1 MNDIITT
8 SVKLTDPADV
18 LDAALSDAIANADD
32 QALVAGLLQSGV
44 RLADHD
50 TDALEKLAATARK
63 VVKGDALSALLAVA
77 HQIDPDTHVVTP
89 DQAIWI
95 MDWSQRNE
103 DGTRKYPDKPE
114 REEVFEEAKGLAL
127 LLINEVVHLNSH
139 HWMAAWPKD
148 ARKTLHLG
156 VDCSDVFAWGCSDSE
171 DATYEDIEDVYRHW
185 VKDPRWGCAVW
196 SMIRRGQ
203 MPQGPVA
210 KRIRDAGIWDLDAL
224 RTEHGLLANHY
235 DGVSGV
241 QAGQKYEAYRAWAIA
256 EGGEPLPYDAKWWDG
271 WRLYVAANPGW
282 HDDQWKAE
290 EARRRL
296 AWRTENGYETA
307 AVEPETPEVYDLRA
321 EGARLANMVEA
332 AAEKRKIASMATDAS
347 AKSFLNQVAAG
358 TERDVLAALPA
369 LLAALAA
376 DAAVAA

>member
-1 MNDIITT
+1 
-8 SVKLTDPADV
+8 
-18 LDAALSDAIANADD
+18 
-32 QALVAGLLQSGV
+32 
-44 RLADHD
+44 
-50 TDALEKLAATARK
+50 
-63 VVKGDALSALLAVA
+63 
-77 HQIDPDTHVVTP
+77 
-89 DQAIWI
+89 
-95 MDWSQRNE
+95 
-103 DGTRKYPDKPE
+103 
-114 REEVFEEAKGLAL
+114 
-127 LLINEVVHLNSH
+127 
-139 HWMAAWPKD
+139 
-148 ARKTLHLG
+148 
-156 VDCSDVFAWGCSDSE
+156 
-171 DATYEDIEDVYRHW
+171 
-185 VKDPRWGCAVW
+185 
-196 SMIRRGQ
+196 
-203 MPQGPVA
+203 
-210 KRIRDAGIWDLDAL
+210 L

-376 DAAVAA
+376 DAQAAA